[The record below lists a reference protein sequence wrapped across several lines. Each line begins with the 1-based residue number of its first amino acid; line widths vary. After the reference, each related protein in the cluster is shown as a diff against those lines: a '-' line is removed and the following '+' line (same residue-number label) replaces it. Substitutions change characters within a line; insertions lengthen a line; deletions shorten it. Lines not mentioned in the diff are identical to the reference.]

1 MTGYK
6 LKYILKVTR
15 KGSAHHIVLL
25 VCETYILQ
33 IRITHLF
40 KCDDKSELQ
49 FTDQLINTVA
59 LTVNVGHVD

>member
-6 LKYILKVTR
+6 LKDILKVTR

-33 IRITHLF
+33 IGITHLF
-40 KCDDKSELQ
+40 KFDDQSELQ

-59 LTVNVGHVD
+59 LTANVGHDD

>member
-1 MTGYK
+1 MTGDK

-15 KGSAHHIVLL
+15 KGSAYHIVLL

-40 KCDDKSELQ
+40 KFDD
-49 FTDQLINTVA
+49 
-59 LTVNVGHVD
+59 